1 MSSQASMLKPVLWE
15 RLFERESAPNLSLQA
30 CVRQMLVSAILSGHL
45 PPGTPVPSS
54 RHLADQLRIARN
66 TVVFAY
72 QQLVSEGYLVSRER
86 SGHFVSDTV
95 MQGHSGST
103 PDAAP
108 ADDDREPGVRWEERL
123 RFRPSRQR
131 NITKP
136 RDWQKQPYPFVYAQF
151 DQDLFPTAEWREC
164 CIKAL
169 SVLDIRSW
177 APDLITH
184 DDPALIEQI
193 RTQVLPRRGVWADA
207 EEIVITVG
215 AQHALYLLADLLVND
230 DTVVGMEDPGY
241 PDARNIFASHT
252 RNLLPLPV
260 DEQGLCTGTH
270 LLGCDYIFVTPGHQC
285 PTTVTLSPERR
296 QNLLTLARQA
306 DSLIIEDDFES
317 ESRWGEGAIPAL
329 KSLDRDGRVIYVGS
343 LAKSFAPGLRIGYIV
358 APRELTAELRALR
371 RLMLRH
377 PSAYIQRA
385 FSLFISLG
393 HHHSLLRRQSQAYQE
408 RGTELARALARH
420 LPDFKVIPIT
430 GSSSCWLQGPAWL
443 NAVALSEE
451 ALAEGVVIEPGD
463 VFFMNGADAPRN
475 FLRVG
480 FTSIRPE
487 HIEPGIARLAK
498 VVDRHRAAAG
508 AQPAQGQAPGPDL
521 HALEHFVS

>member
-15 RLFERESAPNLSLQA
+15 RLFERESAPNLSLQGR
-30 CVRQMLVSAILSGHL
+30 VRQMLVSAILSGHL

-54 RHLADQLRIARN
+54 RQLADQLRIARN

-86 SGHFVSDTV
+86 SGHFVCDSV
-95 MQGHSGST
+95 MQGHSGSVPEDAPAL
-103 PDAAP
+103 PDADAP
-108 ADDDREPGVRWEERL
+108 QRVRWEERL

-136 RDWQKQPYPFVYAQF
+136 QDWQKQPYPFVYGQF
-151 DQDLFPTAEWREC
+151 DPDLFPTAEWREC

-215 AQHALYLLADLLVND
+215 AQHALYLLADLLVNE

-252 RNLLPLPV
+252 RNLLPMPV
-260 DEQGLCTGTH
+260 DERGLCTGTH
-270 LLGCDYIFVTPGHQC
+270 LLGCDYLFVTPGHQC
-285 PTTVTLSPERR
+285 PTTVTLSMERR
-296 QNLLTLARQA
+296 ESLLALARQA
-306 DSLIIEDDFES
+306 DSMIIEDDFES

-329 KSLDRDGRVIYVGS
+329 KSQDRDGRVIYVGS

-358 APRELTAELRALR
+358 APRELTRELRALR

-393 HHHSLLRRQSQAYQE
+393 HHHSLLRKQSQAYQR
-408 RGTELARALARH
+408 RGAELAQSLARY
-420 LPDFKVIPIT
+420 LPDFNPTPIT
-430 GSSSCWLQGPAWL
+430 GSSSCWLEGPPWL
-443 NAVALSEE
+443 NAADLSEA
-451 ALAEGVVIEPGD
+451 ALAEGVVVEPGD
-463 VFFMNGADAPRN
+463 VFFMDGADAPRN

-487 HIEPGIARLAK
+487 LIGPGIEKLAQVVRRYRLQ
-498 VVDRHRAAAG
+498 AAA
-508 AQPAQGQAPGPDL
+508 
-521 HALEHFVS
+521 

>member
-1 MSSQASMLKPVLWE
+1 MSSQAAMQKPVLWD
-15 RLFERESAPNLSLQA
+15 RLFERESAPNLSLQGR
-30 CVRQMLVSAILSGHL
+30 VRQMLVSAILSGHL
-45 PPGTPVPSS
+45 PPGMPVPSS
-54 RHLADQLRIARN
+54 RQLADQLRIARN

-86 SGHFVSDTV
+86 SGHFVCDSV
-95 MQGHSGST
+95 MQGHSGSASE
-103 PDAAP
+103 AAAAVSP
-108 ADDDREPGVRWEERL
+108 AEEPQQIRWDERL

-131 NITKP
+131 NISKP
-136 RDWQKQPYPFVYAQF
+136 QDWQKQPYPFVYGQF
-151 DQDLFPTAEWREC
+151 DPDLFPTAEWREC

-215 AQHALYLLADLLVND
+215 AQHALYLLADLLVNE

-252 RNLLPLPV
+252 RHLLPMPV
-260 DEQGLCTGTH
+260 DEGGLCTGTH
-270 LLGCDYIFVTPGHQC
+270 LLGCDYVFVTPGHQC
-285 PTTVTLSPERR
+285 PTTVTLSMERR
-296 QNLLTLARQA
+296 ETLLALARQA
-306 DSLIIEDDFES
+306 DSMIIEDDFES

-358 APRELTAELRALR
+358 APRELTRELRALR

-393 HHHSLLRRQSQAYQE
+393 HHHSLLRKQSQAYQK
-408 RGTELARALARH
+408 RGAELTQALARH
-420 LPDFKVIPIT
+420 LPDFTPTPIT
-430 GSSSCWLQGPAWL
+430 GSSSCWLQGPPWL
-443 NAVALSEE
+443 NATELSEA
-451 ALAEGVVIEPGD
+451 ALAEGVVVEPGD
-463 VFFMNGADAPRN
+463 VFFMNGTNAPGN
-475 FLRVG
+475 VLRVG

-487 HIEPGIARLAK
+487 LIEPGIAKLAQVVRRFRL
-498 VVDRHRAAAG
+498 RAAA
-508 AQPAQGQAPGPDL
+508 
-521 HALEHFVS
+521 

>member
-15 RLFERESAPNLSLQA
+15 RLFERESASSLSLQGR
-30 CVRQMLVSAILSGHL
+30 VRQMLVSAILGGHL
-45 PPGTPVPSS
+45 PPGAPAPSS
-54 RHLADQLRIARN
+54 RYLAYQLRIARN

-72 QQLVSEGYLVSRER
+72 QQLVSEGYLESRER
-86 SGHFVSDTV
+86 SGHFVHGAV
-95 MQGHSGST
+95 LQGRAT
-103 PDAAP
+103 AP
-108 ADDDREPGVRWEERL
+108 ADSLDTASGTDPVRWDERL
-123 RFRPSRQR
+123 RLRPTRQR
-131 NITKP
+131 NIVKP
-136 RDWQKQPYPFVYAQF
+136 RDWQKQPYPFVYGQF
-151 DQDLFPTAEWREC
+151 DQDLFPTADWREC

-193 RTQVLPRRGVWADA
+193 RTQVLPRRGIWADA

-252 RNLLPLPV
+252 RRLLPLPV
-260 DEQGLCTGTH
+260 DAQGLCVDAR
-270 LLGCDYIFVTPGHQC
+270 LLDCDYLFVTPGHQC
-285 PTTVTLSPERR
+285 PTTVTLSPPRR
-296 QNLLTLARQA
+296 EALLALARQA

-317 ESRWGEGAIPAL
+317 ESRWGNGAIPAL
-329 KSLDRDGRVIYVGS
+329 KSQDRDGRVIYVGS
-343 LAKSFAPGLRIGYIV
+343 LAKSFAPGLRIGYVV
-358 APRELTAELRALR
+358 APRALTAELRALR

-393 HHHSLLRRQSQAYQE
+393 HHHSLLRRQSQAYQR
-408 RGTELARALARH
+408 RGAELAAALARE
-420 LPDFKVIPIT
+420 LPDFTAVPIT

-443 NAVALSEE
+443 DAAELTQA
-451 ALAEGVVIEPGD
+451 ALADGVVVEPGQ
-463 VFFMNGADAPRN
+463 VFFMDGASAPRN

-480 FTSIRPE
+480 FTSIRAE
-487 HIEPGIARLAK
+487 QIGPGIEKLAQVARRQRL
-498 VVDRHRAAAG
+498 RAAA
-508 AQPAQGQAPGPDL
+508 
-521 HALEHFVS
+521 